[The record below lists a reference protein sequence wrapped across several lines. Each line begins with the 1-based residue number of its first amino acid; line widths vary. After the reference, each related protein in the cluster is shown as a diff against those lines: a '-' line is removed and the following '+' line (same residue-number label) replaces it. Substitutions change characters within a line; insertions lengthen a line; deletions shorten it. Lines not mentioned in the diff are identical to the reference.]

1 MFRFAHPA
9 YFLLLVPLAVAAWL
23 LYRRRPR
30 QGLVF
35 SALAR
40 VPAAGL
46 SWRAAAATALPS
58 LVIAGL
64 ALTIAALARPQTV
77 LSTYHRSADV
87 IAIEM
92 VVDVSG
98 SMEALD
104 LSIQT
109 AAGTRWRTR
118 LDVVKET
125 FGEFIRRRSG
135 DLIGLVTFGG
145 YASTR
150 APLTSDH
157 DALLHILKGVEIPKA
172 ATGADGQIANQEELL
187 TAIGDGLATACARIE
202 RAEPKSRIVVLL
214 SDGESNTGVVKP
226 EEAIKIATKLGI
238 KVYTIGVGTTGRAPF
253 RGRDV
258 FGQESIGYA
267 HVTLDE
273 ALLRRIAEATG
284 GRYFNVRDPKGL
296 ELAMGDID
304 KLEKTKVER
313 TEYNQYNEL
322 YLRWLVPGLGLI
334 LAGAGLNML
343 VSRRL
348 A

>member
-9 YFLLLVPLAVAAWL
+9 FFLLLVPLAAAVGFV
-23 LYRRRPR
+23 YRRRPR
-30 QGLVF
+30 QGLLF

-40 VPAAGL
+40 VPATGP
-46 SWRAAAATALPS
+46 SWRALAANALPA
-58 LVIAGL
+58 LWLAGL
-64 ALTIAALARPQTV
+64 ALAIAALARPQTV
-77 LSTYHRSADV
+77 LSTSRRSADA

-92 VVDVSG
+92 VVDLSG

-104 LSIQT
+104 LSVNS
-109 AAGTRWRTR
+109 AAGTRWQTR
-118 LDVVKET
+118 LDVVKDT
-125 FGEFIRRRSG
+125 FAEFIRRRPG

-157 DALLHILKGVEIPKA
+157 EALLHVLKGVEIPKA
-172 ATGADGQIANQEELL
+172 TQGADGQIANQEELL
-187 TAIGDGLATACARIE
+187 TAIGDGLATACARVE
-202 RAEPKSRIVVLL
+202 RAEPKSRIAVLL

-226 EEAIKIATKLGI
+226 DEAIKVASKLGV

-253 RGRDV
+253 RGRDL

-273 ALLRRIAEATG
+273 ALLRRIAQSTG

-296 ELAMGDID
+296 ELAMADID
-304 KLEKTKVER
+304 KLETTRIEK

-322 YLRWLVPGLGLI
+322 YLRC
-334 LAGAGLNML
+334 LAPA
-343 VSRRL
+343 RD
-348 A
+348 